1 MKSWLIGKDSDARR
15 DWGQEEKGTTEDEMA
30 GWHHWLDG
38 RESVWT
44 PGVGDGQ
51 GGMACCD
58 SWGCKESDTTELL
71 NWTDCLFFVVAI
83 VMVALIYACLS
94 EIRCYF
100 GYTVL
105 VAANSLQ
112 LCLALCDPID
122 GSPLGFPILGILQ
135 ARTLEWVAISFPNAW
150 KWKAKVK
157 SLSRVRLFTTPW
169 TADYQAPP
177 PMGFS
182 SQEYWSGLP
191 LAGKLYSM
199 GLHLGI
205 IKIEK
210 NKKQKTK
217 QWKASVIKNVYF
229 SCGFRNCGDKHS
241 VNLCSHGD
249 QYKMAWDYLI
259 LSSEVLSLEVN
270 HVRIPRWLLK
280 KRSLFFGTCWSI
292 INCCSQ

>member
-1 MKSWLIGKDSDARR
+1 
-15 DWGQEEKGTTEDEMA
+15 
-30 GWHHWLDG
+30 
-38 RESVWT
+38 
-44 PGVGDGQ
+44 
-51 GGMACCD
+51 
-58 SWGCKESDTTELL
+58 
-71 NWTDCLFFVVAI
+71 
-83 VMVALIYACLS
+83 MVALIYACLS

-105 VAANSLQ
+105 VAANLLQ

-122 GSPLGFPILGILQ
+122 CSPLGSPILGILQ

-205 IKIEK
+205 IRIEK
-210 NKKQKTK
+210 TTTTKNNERLLSSKMSILAVDLGTVEIYIVWIFVPMETNIRWPGTTLSWAVKCFHLRSTMSEFQDDYCKKE
-217 QWKASVIKNVYF
+217 VYF
-229 SCGFRNCGDKHS
+229 LELAD
-241 VNLCSHGD
+241 
-249 QYKMAWDYLI
+249 
-259 LSSEVLSLEVN
+259 LS
-270 HVRIPRWLLK
+270 
-280 KRSLFFGTCWSI
+280 
-292 INCCSQ
+292 